1 MKGGFKWLM
10 SGAIIIVA
18 LIAASSLQLGD
29 SLVYFYTPTEAVAK
43 ATELNEKTIKIGG
56 MVRAGSVQNNTE
68 KHEVNFVLTDLDKI
82 DIKVTYLGVPPD
94 MFKENQGVVV
104 EGKID
109 PAGQSF
115 QAKTLLVK
123 HSEEYKKPDGS
134 HTMDKELLQKSLF
147 QQ

>member
-56 MVRAGSVQNNTE
+56 MVRAGSVKNNTE
-68 KHEVNFVLTDLDKI
+68 KHEVNFVITDLDKI